1 MISLIE
7 ILFFLLK
14 KEEVNFL
21 LFYIGIICVSRGVCF
36 YVAVNCHDCYIWIC
50 K

>member
-7 ILFFLLK
+7 ILFFFLK
-14 KEEVNFL
+14 KRVHFL
-21 LFYIGIICVSRGVCF
+21 LFDIGIICVSRGVCF
-36 YVAVNCHDCYIWIC
+36 CVAVNCHDCYIWIC